1 MRKLIALSALIV
13 LNMHSSLV
21 AAVTPNSC
29 YWCVGVG
36 QTWKK
41 DTNDC
46 SLSGN
51 PISTA
56 KECTAA
62 LDVDGLDSGIDFTYD
77 ATTKYV
83 DKK

>member
-1 MRKLIALSALIV
+1 MRKLIALSALFV
-13 LNMHSSLV
+13 LNMQSYLV

-36 QTWKK
+36 QTWNK
-41 DTNDC
+41 DTNNC
-46 SLSGN
+46 SPSGN

-62 LDVDGLDSGIDFTYD
+62 LDLDGLDTGIDFTYD
-77 ATTKYV
+77 ATKKYV